1 MAILRARRVIEKD
14 TEILT
19 RYWHKEKDAW
29 QNIFEC
35 QCCAC
40 TNHTATTTTTQT
52 EIGDSNTTKDLAPG
66 LGNTPREIQG
76 LEITSTPHHEGSQH
90 DSARAE
96 DHYPESE
103 IDDMDWNEL
112 EQFPLKGTV
121 IRIKQGEE
129 TPSLPQNT
137 SPHSGQDTRQR
148 PTRYKHQPQVGGVSN
163 PTELIK
169 NVATNT
175 TDCTMQPLETPWINR
190 DPRFT
195 TTPHYSH
202 EEERRFTEDDYSDRE
217 LDNLDWKVL
226 EHPPH
231 RGTITDH
238 ERNSPLSL
246 SPTCE
251 QRQAHCFCAQ

>member
-1 MAILRARRVIEKD
+1 VHGNANLEVAAMENQEDTNIAPMAILRARRVIEKD

-137 SPHSGQDTRQR
+137 SPHSGQDTWQ
-148 PTRYKHQPQVGGVSN
+148 
-163 PTELIK
+163 
-169 NVATNT
+169 
-175 TDCTMQPLETPWINR
+175 
-190 DPRFT
+190 
-195 TTPHYSH
+195 
-202 EEERRFTEDDYSDRE
+202 
-217 LDNLDWKVL
+217 
-226 EHPPH
+226 
-231 RGTITDH
+231 
-238 ERNSPLSL
+238 RNSEGQQDTSTNHKWGEF
-246 SPTCE
+246 PT
-251 QRQAHCFCAQ
+251 QPK